1 MMLVAFDVFVSDKV
15 DFERL
20 FRLLIQRFVFL
31 IQGGVVLETLNSRLL
46 LFDFGIF
53 GGYIAF
59 DNFIITLS
67 VGYLLF
73 DERFGFALQ
82 MLKKLQ
88 KMTRFFNDSL
98 DAALC
103 YGDVLLQICVN
114 IQDTVIYALR
124 DIIKYTSDLF
134 SVRWKREGFIF
145 DYAARSKGKETSINL
160 LGFKDGIVNFDS
172 QNDKLM

>member
-1 MMLVAFDVFVSDKV
+1 MMLVVFDVFVSDKV
-15 DFERL
+15 DFEWL
-20 FRLLIQRFVFL
+20 FCLLIQCFVFL
-31 IQGGVVLETLNSRLL
+31 IQGGVVLEMLNLCLL

-53 GGYIAF
+53 GGYIVF
-59 DNFIITLS
+59 DNFIIMLL

-73 DERFGFALQ
+73 DECFGFVLQ

-88 KMTRFFNDSL
+88 KMMCFFNDLL
-98 DAALC
+98 DVVLC

-114 IQDTVIYALR
+114 IQDMVIYVLC
-124 DIIKYTSDLF
+124 DIIKYMLDLF
-134 SVRWKREGFIF
+134 SVCWKWEGFIF
-145 DYAARSKGKETSINL
+145 DYVVCSKGKEMLINL